1 MMNQDSMVTEI
12 SNTIY
17 TNTFQPNL
25 TNPATT
31 YQEINTLKVCNFVS
45 VARRPSS
52 EEVVLVKLPR
62 KMGSRICLLFLLLL
76 GTTITLADIAMQ
88 ENLDKIA
95 TEVNFRFIERL

>member
-1 MMNQDSMVTEI
+1 MYDEPRFYGNRNIQHNIHKYVPTKFDKSCH
-12 SNTIY
+12 
-17 TNTFQPNL
+17 
-25 TNPATT
+25 